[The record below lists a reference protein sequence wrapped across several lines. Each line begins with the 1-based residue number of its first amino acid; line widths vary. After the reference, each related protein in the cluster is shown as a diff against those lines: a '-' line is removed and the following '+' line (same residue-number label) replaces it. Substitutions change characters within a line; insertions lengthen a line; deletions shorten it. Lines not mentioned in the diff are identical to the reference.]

1 MKSILTFLTTIFLCC
16 GIAQAQSGISCD
28 TSDVFIVVD
37 TPPQFPGGDEALM
50 VYLMSNFQYP
60 STECGYYS
68 SFYISFVIDTT
79 GQVVCTEILRP
90 EPGHCILQNG
100 FGESLLALFNQ
111 MPHWEPGV
119 HNGRKVKVRITVP
132 LRIDFR

>member
-1 MKSILTFLTTIFLCC
+1 MKSILTFLVMIFIGCTV
-16 GIAQAQSGISCD
+16 AQAQSDNSCD
-28 TSDVFIVVD
+28 TNDVYWVVD
-37 TPPQFPGGDEALM
+37 TPPQFPGGDAALM
-50 VYLMSNFQYP
+50 DYIMNNLQYP

-79 GQVVCTEILRP
+79 GQVICTEILRP

-111 MPHWEPGV
+111 MPPWEPGI
-119 HNGRKVKVRITVP
+119 HNGRKVKVRMTEP
-132 LRIDFR
+132 LRIIFR